1 MVLNIDTSAFKIHNL
16 SLDIQQMSGEVMI
29 DYKIIGISTDRVLT
43 KMKGILQ
50 LVSNMREGQWDVH
63 MMVWV

>member
-50 LVSNMREGQWDVH
+50 LVSNMKRGQ
-63 MMVWV
+63 